1 MKSSE
6 TIELI
11 LDLIDSAVLFG
22 KLPGLLCQDILTYKG
37 KSQMLGGPMKDRT
50 KMHGAESYASLFS
63 TFFPNLCWY
72 SVAWYTYGNFYVW
85 WESFVV
91 YVFCC
96 IQVDFASENLVFYG
110 PFILSELN
118 IGE

>member
-37 KSQMLGGPMKDRT
+37 KSQMLEGPMKDRT

-63 TFFPNLCWY
+63 TFFPNLC
-72 SVAWYTYGNFYVW
+72 
-85 WESFVV
+85 
-91 YVFCC
+91 
-96 IQVDFASENLVFYG
+96 
-110 PFILSELN
+110 
-118 IGE
+118 